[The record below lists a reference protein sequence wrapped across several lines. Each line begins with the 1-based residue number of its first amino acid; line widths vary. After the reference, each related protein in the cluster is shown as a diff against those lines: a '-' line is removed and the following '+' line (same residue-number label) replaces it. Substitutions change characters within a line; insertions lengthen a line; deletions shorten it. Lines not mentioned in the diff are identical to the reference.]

1 MKTRAAVL
9 FESPGRYEVH
19 DVDLDPPTDDE
30 VLVRMVASGL
40 CHSDLHL
47 MTGDQP
53 ALSPM
58 CPGHE
63 RAGIV
68 EKVGRSV
75 VGLCRGDHVVT
86 SFIPSCGHCRYCAAG
101 RANLCDLGSIMAI
114 GPRLD
119 GTYRMHLDGRDV
131 HQFLTISTPSAWSV
145 VSELSVVEIPD
156 GVCPSKRSAF
166 LVAELAPVL
175 GPPSPP
181 SYTLVTR
188 SL

>member
-1 MKTRAAVL
+1 VKTRAAVL

-145 VSELSVVEIPD
+145 VSDLSVWRSLTT
-156 GVCPSKRSAF
+156 CPSKRSAF

>member
-1 MKTRAAVL
+1 
-9 FESPGRYEVH
+9 
-19 DVDLDPPTDDE
+19 
-30 VLVRMVASGL
+30 
-40 CHSDLHL
+40 
-47 MTGDQP
+47 
-53 ALSPM
+53 
-58 CPGHE
+58 
-63 RAGIV
+63 
-68 EKVGRSV
+68 
-75 VGLCRGDHVVT
+75 
-86 SFIPSCGHCRYCAAG
+86 
-101 RANLCDLGSIMAI
+101 MAI

-156 GVCPSKRSAF
+156 DVPLERSAF
-166 LVAELAPVL
+166 LLAELAPVL

>member
-1 MKTRAAVL
+1 VKTRAAVL

-86 SFIPSCGHCRYCAAG
+86 SFIPSCGHCRYCAARKPTCVIWG
-101 RANLCDLGSIMAI
+101 RS
-114 GPRLD
+114 
-119 GTYRMHLDGRDV
+119 
-131 HQFLTISTPSAWSV
+131 W
-145 VSELSVVEIPD
+145 
-156 GVCPSKRSAF
+156 RSAHSWM
-166 LVAELAPVL
+166 
-175 GPPSPP
+175 GPIGCISMDATCT
-181 SYTLVTR
+181 S
-188 SL
+188 S

>member
-1 MKTRAAVL
+1 MTWTSIHLR
-9 FESPGRYEVH
+9 
-19 DVDLDPPTDDE
+19 T
-30 VLVRMVASGL
+30 MVASGL

-86 SFIPSCGHCRYCAAG
+86 SFIPSRGHCRYCAAG

-156 GVCPSKRSAF
+156 DVPLERSAF
-166 LVAELAPVL
+166 LLAELAPVL